1 MGSALSIPLPS
12 GLNKK
17 SQVTVEI
24 LYSTISGSKGTG
36 LQWLEKEYV
45 ALSLPS
51 CLEFIYVSTGQTDP
65 GQLVP
70 ISFQSVPT
78 HLRADNGAITR
89 QDIWHLDYAKAHL
102 SFQTRLL

>member
-12 GLNKK
+12 GLNKG

-24 LYSTISGSKGTG
+24 LYSTLSGSKSTG

-51 CLEFIYVSTGQTDP
+51 YLEFIYVSTGQTDS
-65 GQLVP
+65 GQFVP
-70 ISFQSVPT
+70 IPFQSVPT
-78 HLRADNGAITR
+78 HLCADDGAITR
-89 QDIWHLDYAKAHL
+89 RDVWHLNYCKDL
-102 SFQTRLL
+102 S